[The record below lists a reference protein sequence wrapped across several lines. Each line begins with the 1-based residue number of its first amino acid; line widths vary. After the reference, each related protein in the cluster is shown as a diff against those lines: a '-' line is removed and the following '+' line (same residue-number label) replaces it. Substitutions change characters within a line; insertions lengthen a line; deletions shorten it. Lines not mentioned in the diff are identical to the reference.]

1 MKSLGGTIME
11 KQLTITHEQL
21 ALAATLHYPQG
32 GTEQLEK
39 NGKYPVVV
47 ICHGFVGSRIGVDR
61 LFVKTAR
68 QLAAKGNYVLRFD
81 YGGCGESDGEYGSL
95 GFDSMVDQT
104 RTVLDYISSCDFLD
118 PTRLSLLGHSLGG
131 AVAIMTAVKDR
142 RVKRLILWS
151 AVGYPFNDI
160 VRIVGRQSY
169 DVAYTKGTTDY
180 AGYTLTP
187 LFFDSL
193 MEHQP
198 FQSATRFSGD
208 VLLVHGTS
216 DDVIPVDYGFL
227 YQKIFWTRS
236 EGTCE
241 KEIIFQ
247 ANHTYSTHTHQQEA
261 IGATIRWLDGLESRA
276 DEWVNWSI

>member
-1 MKSLGGTIME
+1 ME

-21 ALAATLHYPQG
+21 ALAATLHYPHAG
-32 GTEQLEK
+32 AEQLEK
-39 NGKYPVVV
+39 NGKYPVVI

-81 YGGCGESDGEYGSL
+81 YGGCGESEGEYGEL
-95 GFDSMVDQT
+95 GFDSMINQT
-104 RTVLDYISSCDFLD
+104 RTVIDYISSCDFLD
-118 PTRLSLLGHSLGG
+118 PMRLTLLGHSLGG

-169 DVAYTKGTTDY
+169 DEAYTKGKTDY
-180 AGYTLTP
+180 LGYTLTP
-187 LFFDSL
+187 VFFDSL

-198 FQSATRFSGD
+198 FQAATRFSGD

-216 DDVIPVDYGFL
+216 DDDIPVDYGFL
-227 YQKIFWTRS
+227 YQKILWTRS

-247 ANHTYSTHTHQQEA
+247 ANHTFSTYAHQQEA
-261 IGATIRWLDGLESRA
+261 IGATIRWIDGLEARS

>member
-1 MKSLGGTIME
+1 ME
-11 KQLTITHEQL
+11 KQLSIKHEQL
-21 ALAATLHYPQG
+21 SLAATLHYPHE
-32 GTEQLEK
+32 GTEQAEE
-39 NGKYPVVV
+39 NGKRPVVI

-68 QLAAKGNYVLRFD
+68 ALAAQGSYVLRFD
-81 YGGCGESDGEYGSL
+81 YGGCGESDGDYGAL
-95 GFDSMVDQT
+95 GFDSMIEQT
-104 RTVLDYISSCDFLD
+104 RTMLDYVASCDCMD
-118 PTRLSLLGHSLGG
+118 PARITLLGHSLGG
-131 AVAIMTAVKDR
+131 AVALMTAVKDR
-142 RVKRLILWS
+142 RVKRLVLWS
-151 AVGYPFNDI
+151 AVAYPFNDI

-169 DVAYTKGTTDY
+169 DEAHTKGHTDY
-180 AGYTLTP
+180 VGYTLSP
-187 LFFDSL
+187 VFFDSL

-198 FQSATRFSGD
+198 FQAATRFTGD

-247 ANHTYSTHTHQQEA
+247 ANHTYSTHAHQQAA
-261 IGATIRWLDGLESRA
+261 IQATINWLDHL
-276 DEWVNWSI
+276 DVQKQEWVNWSI